1 MLEKINI
8 RSSVPVYVQIENE
21 VRFAIAAGKLKPEE
35 KLPSVRELSE
45 RLDINPNTIAKSF
58 RDLEMVGYLYTLRGR
73 GIFVDPKAREKCK
86 RDCRRAVA
94 KRLHEVI
101 AEARAAGMPRTEIGE
116 IVKACQGVDS
126 SPYGE
131 LPKEIQALFR

>member
-45 RLDINPNTIAKSF
+45 RLEINPNTIAKSF
-58 RDLEMVGYLYTLRGR
+58 RDLEMMGYLYTLRGR
-73 GIFVDPKAREKCK
+73 GIFVDAKARDKCK
-86 RDCRRAVA
+86 RDCRRAVV

-101 AEARAAGMPRTEIGE
+101 AEARAASMPRTEVNE
-116 IVKACQGVDS
+116 IVKVCQGLDS
-126 SPYGE
+126 NPYGE
-131 LPKEIQALFR
+131 LPKEIQALTR